1 MPAVHRQSLE
11 VFADYHQFYV
21 QDGGINPPAPE
32 EWTDEDIEN
41 RSKTAANVVV
51 VCPLRNMTVPVE
63 LVVHDS
69 EPPADSLTP
78 DHAVEC
84 SLALPT
90 GHLQLHECTGG
101 PVLNLQVAPGTYR
114 VRLIYRGLASIS
126 KSGLEGNDFY
136 KIELWPGTEHEL
148 QVTRRWAA
156 PNEA

>member
-21 QDGGINPPAPE
+21 QDGGKDPPAPE

-41 RSKTAANVVV
+41 RCKTAPNVVV
-51 VCPLRNMTVPVE
+51 VCPLRNVTVPVE

-69 EPPADSLTP
+69 EPPAHSSAP

-101 PVLNLQVAPGTYR
+101 SVLNLQVPPGTYR
-114 VRLIYRGLASIS
+114 VRLAYRGLDSIS
-126 KSGLEGNDFY
+126 ESGLEGNDSY
-136 KIELWPGTEHEL
+136 EIELWPGTEQPLH
-148 QVTRRWAA
+148 VTHRWSA

>member
-41 RSKTAANVVV
+41 RCKTAENVVV

-69 EPPADSLTP
+69 APPAHSSAP

-101 PVLNLQVAPGTYR
+101 QVLNLQVPPGNYR
-114 VRLIYRGLASIS
+114 VRLTYRGLDSIS
-126 KSGLEGNDFY
+126 KSGLEGNDSY
-136 KIELWPGTEHEL
+136 EIELWPGAERALH
-148 QVTRRWAA
+148 VTHRWSA